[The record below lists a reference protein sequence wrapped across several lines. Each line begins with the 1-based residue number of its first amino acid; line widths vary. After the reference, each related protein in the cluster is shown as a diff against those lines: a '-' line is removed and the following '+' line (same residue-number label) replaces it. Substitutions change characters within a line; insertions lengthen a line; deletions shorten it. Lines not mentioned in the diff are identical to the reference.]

1 MTPRRGVDVTVHL
14 PKYGTTRSLASLLSI
29 PEAQLLQIANS
40 VDSYHRPGK
49 TLRKKNGD
57 PRPTH
62 DAEEPL
68 KTIHERVKNRIL
80 KKVSY
85 PYYMLGGIADP
96 INPRSCHAH
105 AKIHS
110 GKKVLITEDIKDF
123 FPKTTK
129 DVVYRVWLR
138 CFNFSPEV
146 ADTLTRLTTY
156 QGELPQGWK
165 TSGYLANLVFWEREP
180 QLVSQL
186 TKQGLAYSRFM
197 DDISVSSRHS
207 LENSEKRAII
217 SNVYAMLFGEGY
229 APKRSKHSILTP
241 SAPMQV
247 TSLNVNGRKP
257 TIPKQERHAVRAGIF
272 KLEQQAHEDKT
283 TADFC
288 KKWKSL
294 SGKVGRITSL
304 HPEEG
309 AKLRQR
315 LSSIKPPA
323 HLLNARRRGPR

>member
-1 MTPRRGVDVTVHL
+1 MTPLRSVDVTAHL
-14 PKYGTTRSLASLLSI
+14 PKYGTLQSLASLLSI
-29 PEAQLLQIANS
+29 PETQLLQIANS

-49 TLRKKNGD
+49 TLKKKNGD

-68 KTIHERVKNRIL
+68 KTIHERIKNRIL

-96 INPRSCHAH
+96 VNPRSCHAH

-123 FPKTTK
+123 FPRTTK
-129 DVVYRVWLR
+129 DVVYKVWLR
-138 CFNFSPEV
+138 CFSFSPEV
-146 ADTLTRLTTY
+146 AGILTRLTTY
-156 QGELPQGWK
+156 QDELPQGWK

-186 TKQGLAYSRFM
+186 EKQGLAYSRFM
-197 DDISVSSRHS
+197 DDISISSRRN
-207 LENSEKRAII
+207 LVNGEKRAII
-217 SNVYAMLFGEGY
+217 SSVYAMLFGEGY
-229 APKRSKHSILTP
+229 APKRSKHSIVTP
-241 SAPMQV
+241 AEPMQV

-257 TIPKQERHAVRAGIF
+257 TIQKQQRHAVRAGIF
-272 KLEQQAHEDKT
+272 KLEKQALEDNT
-283 TADFC
+283 TDDFC

-294 SGKVGRITSL
+294 SGKVGRITTL
-304 HPEEG
+304 HPKEG
-309 AKLRQR
+309 AKLRRR
-315 LSSIKPPA
+315 LNSIKPP
-323 HLLNARRRGPR
+323 LNR